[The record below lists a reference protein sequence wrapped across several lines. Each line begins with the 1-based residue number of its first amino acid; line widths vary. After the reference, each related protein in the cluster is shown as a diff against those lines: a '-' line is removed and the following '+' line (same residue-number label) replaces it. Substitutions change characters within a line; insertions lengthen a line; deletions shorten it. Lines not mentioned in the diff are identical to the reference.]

1 MNALAGPFYP
11 TNALVAAAWIG
22 QRVPGIVAGQV
33 ATRLPRDVKTWG
45 AEGFV
50 QVSPVTGV
58 PDVDIPVRHPLVQ
71 VDCWAVTIDAAGN
84 VSTKQPVH
92 KANRLAELIRTA
104 TELDS
109 ARYSS
114 PVTMPAHYAGAIV
127 LSAYPLTEPSE
138 VPDDP
143 SGYARVTFDL
153 ALDWVRVDPPKTGN

>member
-1 MNALAGPFYP
+1 MSPITPPFYP

-22 QRVPGIVAGQV
+22 QRVPGIASGQV
-33 ATRLPRDVKTWG
+33 ATRLPRNLQAWA

-50 QVSPVTGV
+50 QVTPMTGV

-71 VDCWAVTIDAAGN
+71 VDCWAVTVDAQGN
-84 VSTKQPVH
+84 VSTKQPIH

-104 TELDS
+104 TELDT
-109 ARYSS
+109 ALYSS
-114 PVTMPAHYAGAIV
+114 PVVMPANYAGAIV

-153 ALDWVRVDPPKTGN
+153 ALDWARADPPKTDN

>member
-1 MNALAGPFYP
+1 MNALAAPYYP

-33 ATRLPRDVKTWG
+33 ATKLPRDVTTWG

-50 QVSPVTGV
+50 QVTPVTGM

-71 VDCWAVTIDAAGN
+71 VDCWAVTIDGQGN
-84 VSTKQPVH
+84 VSTKPPVH

-104 TELDS
+104 TELDT
-109 ARYSS
+109 ALYSS
-114 PVTMPAHYAGAIV
+114 PVNMPVNYLGAVV
-127 LSAYPLTEPSE
+127 LSVYPITEPAE

-143 SGYARVTFDL
+143 SGYARFTFDL
-153 ALDWVRVDPPKTGN
+153 ALDWARIDPR

>member
-22 QRVPGIVAGQV
+22 QRVPGIVPGQV
-33 ATRLPRDVKTWG
+33 ATRLPRAVSSWA

-50 QVSPVTGV
+50 QISPVTGV

-71 VDCWAVTIDAAGN
+71 VDCWAVTVDAQGN

-104 TELDS
+104 TELDT
-109 ARYSS
+109 ALYSS
-114 PVTMPAHYAGAIV
+114 PVTMPTNYLGAIV
-127 LSAYPLTEPSE
+127 LSAYPLTEPAE

-153 ALDWVRVDPPKTGN
+153 ALDWACADPPKTDN